1 MAKTG
6 RFLSRFWSDE
16 RGSIGIKYGVLIV
29 MISLG
34 MGVAASLLVGV
45 ISHAFESGRD
55 LSLRYL

>member
-34 MGVAASLLVGV
+34 MGVTASLLGGA
-45 ISHAFESGRD
+45 ISNAFESGRD

>member
-1 MAKTG
+1 MEKTG

-34 MGVAASLLVGV
+34 MGVAAGLLGGA
-45 ISHAFESGRD
+45 ISNAFESGRD